1 MLDLNTNE
9 ILTKKSYQLAKR
21 LIETCFKANS
31 GHIGS
36 CLSSLNLLVFLFHQ
50 KMNVNDEFILSK
62 GHAAAIYY
70 IILYSKGYISEE
82 VLETFY
88 KEGTLLAA
96 HPPCSR
102 KIEKIK
108 FGTGSL
114 GHGLSLSNGLALAQK
129 IKQTDKKV
137 FCLLSDGECN
147 EGSVWE
153 AAMFAA
159 HHKLNNL
166 YVVIDKNNLQGLG
179 KTSDIIDMNNMEE
192 KWDSFGFETVTCSG
206 HDFNCINS
214 AFLKVQDGNKPKCII
229 ANTVKGNSVTFME
242 NDYKWHYLPLTKDLF
257 EQALKD
263 IENYYAS

>member
-1 MLDLNTNE
+1 MLDLDTIERLN
-9 ILTKKSYQLAKR
+9 KKSYQLAKK
-21 LIETCFKANS
+21 LIEVCFKANS

-36 CLSSLNLLVFLFHQ
+36 CLSSLNLMVFLFHQ
-50 KMNVNDEFILSK
+50 KMNIKDEFVLSK

-70 IILYSKGYISEE
+70 IILNSKGYISDEM
-82 VLETFY
+82 LATFY

-96 HPPCSR
+96 HPPSSR

-114 GHGLSLSNGLALAQK
+114 GHGLSLSVGLALAQK
-129 IKQTDKKV
+129 FKNSDKEV

-159 HHKLNNL
+159 HHKLDNL

-179 KTSDIIDMNNMEE
+179 KTSEIIDMTNMND
-192 KWDSFGFETVTCSG
+192 KWVSFGFETINCNG
-206 HDFNCINS
+206 HDFDSINS
-214 AFLKVQDGNKPKCII
+214 AFLKVQDTNKPKCII
-229 ANTVKGNSVTFME
+229 AETIKGNSVKFME
-242 NDYKWHYLPLTKDLF
+242 NDFKWHYLPLTKDLL
-257 EQALKD
+257 EKALKD
-263 IENYYAS
+263 IENYYAY